1 LKLGRDQRCQKRKES
16 KSERTKASTHSD
28 RRAQQEGTCKN
39 GKDAQDNKFL
49 KERFLLSK
57 EKKTNLKVRDREQG
71 EGRLRMLKFRVRR
84 KYGIYTCFRGRGR
97 LREQPARLMGRKR
110 FFISKPNQFGSVRV
124 VRFKHYKTGN
134 RTEPDI
140 FLTILIG
147 LIGFYFRFGFFGYF
161 FPIFSV

>member
-1 LKLGRDQRCQKRKES
+1 MPKKKES

-49 KERFLLSK
+49 KETFLLSK
-57 EKKTNLKVRDREQG
+57 EKKTDLKVRDREQG

-97 LREQPARLMGRKR
+97 LCEQPAGLMGRKR
-110 FFISKPNQFGSVRV
+110 FFISKPNRFGLVRV
-124 VRFKHYKTGN
+124 VWFKHYKTGN
-134 RTEPDI
+134 RTKPDI
-140 FLTILIG
+140 FLNILIG
-147 LIGFYFRFGFFGYF
+147 LIGFYFRFGFLGYF
-161 FPIFSV
+161 FFRFSRFNRFAHP